1 MVDPEIKDGMR
12 FLIMSTRFV
21 PQKLSQDLAR
31 AYTLWKEVWDV
42 AFKTELGVEEP
53 LYSDNFSRQSHV
65 AVLFNEQEP
74 IVLTTLN
81 ILNLKNICDLDDSYF
96 KVWPEFARRKLEKE
110 SKSIITCGNLALNFN
125 YRRGALGVSGKDLI
139 FYLLVKYLKYSSFD
153 SMVAAVR
160 LEKGMDRAAY
170 RTGAHSIMKN
180 VPYTIP
186 GRFVDLV
193 SWSRN
198 LNEESIDPEIKTL
211 ANWIWLNRTQVVE
224 REINQGEKNA
234 A

>member
-21 PQKLSQDLAR
+21 PQELHQDLAR
-31 AYTLWKEVWDV
+31 AYALWKEVWEV
-42 AFKTELGVEEP
+42 AFKTELGVEGP

-65 AVLFNEQEP
+65 AVLFNKNEP

-81 ILNLKNICDLDDSYF
+81 TLNLNNTCDTDDSYF
-96 KVWPEFARRKLEKE
+96 KVWPDLARAKLKKE

-139 FYLLVKYLKYSSFD
+139 FYLLVKYLKYSQFD

-170 RTGAHSIMKN
+170 RTGAHSLMKN

-186 GRFVDLV
+186 GQFVDLV
-193 SWSRN
+193 SWSRD
-198 LNEESIDPEIKTL
+198 LSEEIIDPEIKSL
-211 ANWIWLNRTQVVE
+211 ANWIWMNRSQVVV